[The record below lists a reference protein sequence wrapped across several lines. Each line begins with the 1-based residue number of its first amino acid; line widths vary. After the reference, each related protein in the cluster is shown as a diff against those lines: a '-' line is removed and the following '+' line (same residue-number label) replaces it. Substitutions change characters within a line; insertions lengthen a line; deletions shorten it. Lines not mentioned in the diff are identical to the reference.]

1 MPSTAKPTQFSEE
14 ENDIIVQKEAIYK
27 RVSDVFALL
36 KQGEDDAQVQML
48 TWENFVI

>member
-1 MPSTAKPTQFSEE
+1 MPNTAKPTQFSEE

-36 KQGEDDAQVQML
+36 KQGEDDA
-48 TWENFVI
+48 